1 MTAFLVIVV
10 AIIAFLAGL
19 VIEYVSL
26 KGSLFDEGYS
36 LEFDPKYPRGHGRYQ
51 IFKINRTQL

>member
-1 MTAFLVIVV
+1 MIVFLIAAIAIVS
-10 AIIAFLAGL
+10 FLAGIVL
-19 VIEYVSL
+19 EYMSL

-51 IFKINRTQL
+51 IFKINRTKL